1 VSYRAD
7 DPLEPFHSRLRE
19 AIDAGEKVFDAEG
32 ELLGDLDDALTA
44 LRGEPK
50 HAHRPRL
57 PGGILCR
64 CGRPDYAPCH
74 RTAAGLPIEV

>member
-1 VSYRAD
+1 VRAD

-19 AIDAGEKVFDAEG
+19 AVARGETLKDDDG
-32 ELLGDLDDALTA
+32 ELLGELDDALTA

-50 HAHRPRL
+50 HPFIPRM
-57 PGGILCR
+57 PNATLCS

-74 RTAAGLPIEV
+74 RNTSGLPIEV